1 MIQEKK
7 AAIFAAKA
15 DGNIEKEDLTGNDLL
30 TLLIRANLA
39 SNMPDSMRMSDEEIL
54 SQVPTF
60 LIAGMSSY
68 WIHTMLDH
76 ELNER
81 A

>member
-60 LIAGMSSY
+60 LIAGMF
-68 WIHTMLDH
+68 L
-76 ELNER
+76 
-81 A
+81 

>member
-1 MIQEKK
+1 MIQEKE
-7 AAIFAAKA
+7 AAIFTAKA

-60 LIAGMSSY
+60 LIAGMSS
-68 WIHTMLDH
+68 L
-76 ELNER
+76 
-81 A
+81 